1 MNDIVD
7 TDENNKNH
15 IIEQL
20 KKLKNEFQNTI
31 VIIENIIKIK
41 TELSIKIANMKTKY
55 EELIKLNNKNIFL
68 FCLDSLFFQYKLY
81 VMEFEGLDKYWAFI
95 YNRVYC
101 DYYKLYG
108 IVLASIKQ
116 NRYISINE
124 TSFPNYRS
132 LDVYFEYPLTDIKN
146 IHNRI
151 VQFLQ
156 KMEIVYS
163 EKNNIIQAHIQ
174 HNTTGMALMNFLN
187 TLKYENILLQ
197 QEISLYINYMS
208 FFHMSQGSQINGF
221 LDKLTKFQNTVES
234 NMTNL
239 DIFCLDNVGQ
249 YKVKIPGNPTE
260 HLETKEIPNME
271 NELLIDP
278 ENNNDCINT
287 NIINAVTSIINVN
300 TNTITTTNEKIAEKP
315 MNLIDLFSL

>member
-7 TDENNKNH
+7 TDANNKNH
-15 IIEQL
+15 INEQL

-208 FFHMSQGSQINGF
+208 FFHMSQCSQINGF
-221 LDKLTKFQNTVES
+221 FDKLTKFQNTVES

-249 YKVKIPGNPTE
+249 YKVKIHGIPSE
-260 HLETKEIPNME
+260 QIESKEMINLE
-271 NELLIDP
+271 NELLVDP
-278 ENNNDCINT
+278 ENNNNCVNN
-287 NIINAVTSIINVN
+287 NIINAVTDIINVN
-300 TNTITTTNEKIAEKP
+300 THTITTNEKIVEKP
-315 MNLIDLFSL
+315 MNLIDLFSM